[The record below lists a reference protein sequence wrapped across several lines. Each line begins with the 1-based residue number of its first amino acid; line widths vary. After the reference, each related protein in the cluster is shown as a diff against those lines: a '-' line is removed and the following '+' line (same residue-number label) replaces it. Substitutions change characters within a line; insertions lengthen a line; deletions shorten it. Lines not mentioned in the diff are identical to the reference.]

1 MIEET
6 KPDHV
11 PPFVEYN
18 PPFTDEF
25 NLDQPE
31 MIDIGQLN
39 TEEKRKLLNEVYKRQ
54 SADSAATPWTAE
66 HVKLMRALE
75 SQLAVKVHDAFNTE
89 KDRPRGR

>member
-6 KPDHV
+6 RTEHV
-11 PPFVEYN
+11 PPFVEHN

-31 MIDIGQLN
+31 MIDVGQLS

-54 SADSAATPWTAE
+54 SADSATTPWTAE
-66 HVKLMRALE
+66 HVKLMRTLE
-75 SQLAVKVHDAFNTE
+75 SQLTVKVRDAFIPE